1 MTDNYFFEELEGIN
15 DAELYDG
22 LWEVLCSSFRQRK
35 SREKAL
41 AGTEKIIDLY
51 LAPVLANFYRE
62 VPRQAG
68 GNYRTRSELITV
80 SQNPRLVEMLIEYG
94 FLEPHPKWPF
104 EMWDHSETPY
114 RPVVSQFVEV
124 RAGAILKNST

>member
-1 MTDNYFFEELEGIN
+1 VTLRGKGCWLAFNKCVGYRIVG
-15 DAELYDG
+15 
-22 LWEVLCSSFRQRK
+22 
-35 SREKAL
+35 AL
-41 AGTEKIIDLY
+41 G
-51 LAPVLANFYRE
+51 
-62 VPRQAG
+62 
-68 GNYRTRSELITV
+68 SELITV